1 MFIIYFNFYLFFVVS
16 DIPAQ
21 VPPLTPGTNK
31 KMTEALKA
39 SFASWEKEQ
48 LKLNIVKGKSELWLL
63 IWCHTCKLCHWRFVE
78 RIILSSLEAFASW
91 HSRKRCF
98 GTFSCSGWF
107 HFNSNEP
114 CPLVKFMYL
123 KIILMGLGLASWV
136 GSILDVKCQT
146 FSQASSLGFP
156 AVLCCH
162 GQTVSPAPF
171 LSVSMNYLSW
181 R

>member
-1 MFIIYFNFYLFFVVS
+1 
-16 DIPAQ
+16 
-21 VPPLTPGTNK
+21 
-31 KMTEALKA
+31 MTEALKA

-48 LKLNIVKGKSELWLL
+48 LKLNIVK
-63 IWCHTCKLCHWRFVE
+63 
-78 RIILSSLEAFASW
+78 
-91 HSRKRCF
+91 
-98 GTFSCSGWF
+98 
-107 HFNSNEP
+107 
-114 CPLVKFMYL
+114 
-123 KIILMGLGLASWV
+123 GLASWV